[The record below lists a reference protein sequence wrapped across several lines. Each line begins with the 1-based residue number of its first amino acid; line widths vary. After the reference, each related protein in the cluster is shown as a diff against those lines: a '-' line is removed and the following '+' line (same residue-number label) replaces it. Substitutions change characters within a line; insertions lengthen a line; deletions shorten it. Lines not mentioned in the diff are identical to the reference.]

1 MVLKGDGMRIALA
14 QLNLTVGALDA
25 NRDAIVRA
33 AHRARDLGAGL
44 ALFSE
49 LALPGYPPRDLL
61 ERPAFVAAV
70 LDANRR
76 LVDQLPEGVTVI
88 FGTVLD
94 QPSKDGK
101 PIHNS
106 AVTARRGEVLCRSH
120 KRLLPTYDVFDEER
134 YFEPGA
140 SACRI
145 EHDGLTLGLTICED
159 AWNDDAR
166 LAARAYGGPHW
177 ADGANL
183 GRRYHVNPVADVLT
197 SKTDLL
203 VNISASPFTL
213 SKRMARAE
221 MLAEIA
227 RRRHVPIAFVNQ
239 VGGND
244 ELVFDGR
251 SCLFGPDGA
260 ILARAAAFA
269 EEVLV
274 ADVALGGSVAEDFGS
289 EEEAAYGALVLGTA
303 DYAKKCGF
311 DRAIVGLSGGIDS
324 ALTATIAADALG
336 QRNVLGI
343 AMPGRYSSTGSLED
357 ARLLARNLGIE
368 LREISIEAVFSSF
381 LDQLSPQLDAL
392 RRAGESDVTL
402 ENLQA
407 RIRGTMLMAVSNR
420 TGALLLTTGNKSE
433 LGVGYCTL
441 YGDMAGGL
449 SVISDVPKTLVYR
462 LARYVN
468 RHRERIPRSSIDKP
482 PSAELRPNQT
492 DQDSLPPY
500 DVLDRVLELYVE
512 DGLGRDAIVERGEPA
527 DVVDRVLGLVQASEY
542 KRRQAAPGLIL
553 TEKGFGVGRRIP
565 VAQRFRE

>member
-1 MVLKGDGMRIALA
+1 MRIALI
-14 QLNLTVGALDA
+14 QINPTVGALDA
-25 NRDAIVRA
+25 NREAIVRA
-33 AHRARDLGAGL
+33 TCRARDLGAGI
-44 ALFSE
+44 AIFSE
-49 LALPGYPPRDLL
+49 LVLPGYPPRDLL
-61 ERPAFVAAV
+61 ERPAFVRAV

-76 LVDQLPEGVTVI
+76 LVEELPDGVTVL
-88 FGTVLD
+88 FGTVLE
-94 QPSKDGK
+94 QPLKDGK

-106 AVTARRGEVLCRSH
+106 VVTARRGQVLARSH

-145 EHDGLTLGLTICED
+145 DLDGFCVGLVICED
-159 AWNDDAR
+159 AWNDVARFSGGANGDAGLAGGGHR
-166 LAARAYGGPHW
+166 GPRYHANPIADVLAARI
-177 ADGANL
+177 
-183 GRRYHVNPVADVLT
+183 
-197 SKTDLL
+197 DLL

-213 SKRMARAE
+213 SKGRARAE

-227 RRRHVPIAFVNQ
+227 RRRRVPIAFVNQ

-244 ELVFDGR
+244 ELIFDGR
-251 SCLFGPDGA
+251 SCLFGPDGSV
-260 ILARAAAFA
+260 IARAAPFS
-269 EEVLV
+269 EEILV
-274 ADVALGGSVAEDFGS
+274 ADLATGGSVAEDFAS
-289 EEEAAYGALVLGTA
+289 EEQAAYGALVIGTR
-303 DYAKKCGF
+303 DYAQKCGF

-336 QRNVLGI
+336 KRNVLGI
-343 AMPGRYSSTGSLED
+343 AMPSRYSSTGSVED
-357 ARLLARNLGIE
+357 ARALVRNLGIE
-368 LREISIEAVFSSF
+368 LREVSIEPMFSSF
-381 LDQLSPQLDAL
+381 VQNLSSELDAL
-392 RRAGESDVTL
+392 GRAGGSDVTF

-407 RIRGTMLMAVSNR
+407 RIRGTILMAASNR

-449 SVISDVPKTLVYR
+449 AVISDVPKTLVYR

-468 RHRERIPRSSIDKP
+468 RDTERIPRSSIEKP
-482 PSAELRPNQT
+482 PSAELRPNQI

-512 DGLGRDAIVERGEPA
+512 GGLGRDAIVERGVPVA
-527 DVVDRVLGLVQASEY
+527 AVDRVLGLVQASEY

-553 TEKGFGVGRRIP
+553 TDKAFGVGRRIP
-565 VAQRFRE
+565 IAQRFRE